1 MIQRFGSA
9 LNLNLHYHCLVTD
22 GVFLDVDDG
31 EGPEFYPLAP
41 PSESELESIAWAT
54 CRKVVAKLKREGYWQ
69 DEGEGLVEPEGDERL
84 SESYEASIRGV
95 IQFGPQAGRRLA
107 KVFAEVAECRAVKG
121 PSNIIGLH

>member
-1 MIQRFGSA
+1 M
-9 LNLNLHYHCLVTD
+9 TD
-22 GVFLDVDDG
+22 GVFMDVDDG
-31 EGPEFYPLAP
+31 EGPEFYPLPP

-69 DEGEGLVEPEGDERL
+69 DEGGDLVEPEGDEPL

-107 KVFAEVAECRAVKG
+107 KVFAEVAKPESRAKKRVGAGRVVGAHFIKRKNRIDC
-121 PSNIIGLH
+121 S